1 MKILAI
7 SDKIVDIIYTPSI
20 EDRLADIDFIISSG
34 DLPNSYLEFIVT
46 ILNKPLFYVFGNH
59 HRNTIHTEHGKKTGG
74 PEGCI
79 NIDNRII
86 EYKGLLIGG
95 LEGSM
100 RYSPGEHQYSDF
112 EMCMKINRMKPR
124 LYFNKIFKKKYID
137 ILVTHAPPLGIHDG
151 EDLCH
156 RGFKC
161 FNGFIKDYTPK
172 YHIHGH
178 IHYYGSNCRWLTEV
192 GNTKVVNAYGF
203 QILEIQEP

>member
-1 MKILAI
+1 MKILTI
-7 SDKIVDIIYTPSI
+7 SDKIIDIIYTPSI
-20 EDRLADIDFIISSG
+20 EERLADIDFIISSG

-46 ILNKPLFYVFGNH
+46 MLNKPLFYVFGNH
-59 HRNTIHTEHGKKTGG
+59 HRKTVHAEHGKRTGG

-86 EYKGLLIGG
+86 EYRGLLIGG

-100 RYSPGEHQYSDF
+100 RYRPGEHQYSDF
-112 EMCMKINRMKPR
+112 EMCMKINRMKPM
-124 LYFNKIFKKKYID
+124 LYRNRILKKKYID

-156 RGFKC
+156 RGFEC
-161 FNGFIKDYTPK
+161 FNRFIKNYKPK

-178 IHYYGSNCRWLTEV
+178 IHYYGPDCQWLTEV
-192 GNTKVVNAYGF
+192 GDTKVINTYGF
-203 QILEIQEP
+203 QILEI

>member
-20 EDRLADIDFIISSG
+20 EERLADVDLIISSG
-34 DLPNSYLEFIVT
+34 DLPNNYLEFIVT

-59 HRNTIHTEHGKKTGG
+59 HRKVTYTDKGKKTGG

-86 EYKGLLIGG
+86 EYNGLLIGG

-100 RYSPGEHQYSDF
+100 RYSPGEHQYTDF
-112 EMCMKINRMKPR
+112 EMCMKINRLRPR
-124 LYFNKIFKKKYID
+124 LYKNKLFKKRFID
-137 ILVTHAPPLGIHDG
+137 ILVTHAPPYKIHDE

-156 RGFKC
+156 RGFKS
-161 FNGFIKDYTPK
+161 FNKFIESYKPK
-172 YHIHGH
+172 YLIHGH
-178 IHYYGSNCRWLTEV
+178 IHYYGCGNKWLTEV
-192 GNTKVVNAYGF
+192 NGTKVINAYGY
-203 QILEIQEP
+203 QVIEI

>member
-20 EDRLADIDFIISSG
+20 EERLADVDLIISSG
-34 DLPNSYLEFIVT
+34 DLPNNYLEFIVT

-59 HRNTIHTEHGKKTGG
+59 HRKVTYTDKGKKTGG

-86 EYKGLLIGG
+86 EYNGLLIGG

-100 RYSPGEHQYSDF
+100 RYSPGEHQYTDF
-112 EMCMKINRMKPR
+112 EMCMKINRLRPR
-124 LYFNKIFKKKYID
+124 LYKNKLFKKRFID
-137 ILVTHAPPLGIHDG
+137 ILVTHAPPYKIHDE

-156 RGFKC
+156 RGFKS
-161 FNGFIKDYTPK
+161 FNKFIESYKPK
-172 YHIHGH
+172 YLIHGH
-178 IHYYGSNCRWLTEV
+178 IHYYGCGNKWLTEV
-192 GNTKVVNAYGF
+192 NGTKVINAYGY
-203 QILEIQEP
+203 QIIEI

>member
-20 EDRLADIDFIISSG
+20 QERLSDIDLIISCG
-34 DLPNSYLEFIVT
+34 DLPNDYLEFIVT

-59 HRNTIHTEHGKKTGG
+59 HRNLTYTDKGEKTGG

-86 EYKGLLIGG
+86 EYNGLLIGG

-100 RYSPGEHQYSDF
+100 RYSSGEYQYTDF
-112 EMCMKINRMKPR
+112 GMCMKINRLKPG
-124 LYFNKIFKKKYID
+124 LYWNKLFKKRFID
-137 ILVTHAPPLGIHDG
+137 ILVTHAPPYRIHDR

-161 FNGFIKDYTPK
+161 FNKFIESYKPK
-172 YHIHGH
+172 YLIHGH
-178 IHYYGSNCRWLTEV
+178 IHYYGIENDWCAEV
-192 GNTKVVNAYGF
+192 GDTRVINAYGYR
-203 QILEIQEP
+203 IIEV

>member
-20 EDRLADIDFIISSG
+20 EERLADVDLIISSG
-34 DLPNSYLEFIVT
+34 DLPNNYLEFIVT
-46 ILNKPLFYVFGNH
+46 ILNKPLLYVFGNH
-59 HRNTIHTEHGKKTGG
+59 HRNVTYTDKGEKTGG

-86 EYKGLLIGG
+86 EYNGLLIGG

-100 RYSPGEHQYSDF
+100 RYSPGEHQYTDF
-112 EMCMKINRMKPR
+112 EMCMKINHLKPR
-124 LYFNKIFKKKYID
+124 LYKNKLFKKKFID
-137 ILVTHAPPLGIHDG
+137 ILVTHAPPYKIHDE

-161 FNGFIKDYTPK
+161 FNKFIESYKPK
-172 YHIHGH
+172 YLIHGH
-178 IHYYGSNCRWLTEV
+178 IHYYGCDNEWLTEV
-192 GNTKVVNAYGF
+192 NGTKVINAYGY
-203 QILEIQEP
+203 QIIEI

>member
-20 EDRLADIDFIISSG
+20 EKRLGDIDFIISSG
-34 DLPNSYLEFIVT
+34 DLPSNYLEFIVS

-59 HRNTIHTEHGKKTGG
+59 HRDTLYTENGVKAGD

-79 NIDNRII
+79 NIDNRIV

-95 LEGSM
+95 FEGSM
-100 RYSPGEHQYSDF
+100 RYGSGNHQYSDF
-112 EMCMKINRMKPR
+112 EMCMKINKMKPK
-124 LYFNKIFKKKYID
+124 LYLNRIFKKKYID
-137 ILVTHAPPLGIHDG
+137 ILVTHAPPLGIHDE

-161 FNGFIKDYTPK
+161 FNNFIKSYRPK

-178 IHYYGSNCRWLTEV
+178 IHYYGPGCKWVTRV
-192 GNTKVVNAYGF
+192 GDTKVINAYGF
-203 QILEIQEP
+203 QILEI